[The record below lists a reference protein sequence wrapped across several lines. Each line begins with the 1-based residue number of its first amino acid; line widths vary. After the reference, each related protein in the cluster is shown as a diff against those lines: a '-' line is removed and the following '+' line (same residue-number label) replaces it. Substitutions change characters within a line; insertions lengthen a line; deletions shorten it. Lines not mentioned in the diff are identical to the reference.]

1 MVLDDFLEQEYP
13 LKTLLKILEL
23 PRSSYYYRSTGTK
36 AGKRVSNIF
45 NKDGTYVTKDTVVED
60 IKELLSG
67 EFIDYGYYKTYVH
80 LTRELSY
87 SIGSSKTYQIM
98 KENKLLKFQRDKH
111 KKINRNWVKDLVPQ
125 VQQPFNFLEFDIKY
139 VYVHGTRSNLM
150 VLTVLDVFTRWNL
163 GQYMAYSI
171 TKENVIDLFNEI
183 VQKYQMPERFIVRN
197 DNGSQFV
204 ASLVQE
210 YFSEKKII
218 QEFTKPSTPQQ
229 NAHIESYHS
238 IMESAVC
245 QRFEFADKDDCIN
258 TLNRFRKFYNFERI
272 HGGLGYLSP
281 FKYLSKLGIN
291 MKNEAA

>member
-13 LKTLLKILEL
+13 LKTLLKILAL

-204 ASLVQE
+204 KHRWIGHCMSLHW
-210 YFSEKKII
+210 YFDHRH
-218 QEFTKPSTPQQ
+218 QFSTPQ
-229 NAHIESYHS
+229 NARYKHLLPIAMNQASQYSLQSYFL
-238 IMESAVC
+238 
-245 QRFEFADKDDCIN
+245 R
-258 TLNRFRKFYNFERI
+258 R
-272 HGGLGYLSP
+272 
-281 FKYLSKLGIN
+281 
-291 MKNEAA
+291 

>member
-45 NKDGTYVTKDTVVED
+45 NKDGTHVTKDTVVED

-111 KKINRNWVKDLVPQ
+111 KKNQ
-125 VQQPFNFLEFDIKY
+125 
-139 VYVHGTRSNLM
+139 
-150 VLTVLDVFTRWNL
+150 
-163 GQYMAYSI
+163 
-171 TKENVIDLFNEI
+171 
-183 VQKYQMPERFIVRN
+183 
-197 DNGSQFV
+197 
-204 ASLVQE
+204 
-210 YFSEKKII
+210 
-218 QEFTKPSTPQQ
+218 
-229 NAHIESYHS
+229 
-238 IMESAVC
+238 
-245 QRFEFADKDDCIN
+245 
-258 TLNRFRKFYNFERI
+258 
-272 HGGLGYLSP
+272 
-281 FKYLSKLGIN
+281 
-291 MKNEAA
+291 

>member
-150 VLTVLDVFTRWNL
+150 V
-163 GQYMAYSI
+163 
-171 TKENVIDLFNEI
+171 
-183 VQKYQMPERFIVRN
+183 
-197 DNGSQFV
+197 
-204 ASLVQE
+204 
-210 YFSEKKII
+210 
-218 QEFTKPSTPQQ
+218 
-229 NAHIESYHS
+229 
-238 IMESAVC
+238 
-245 QRFEFADKDDCIN
+245 
-258 TLNRFRKFYNFERI
+258 
-272 HGGLGYLSP
+272 
-281 FKYLSKLGIN
+281 
-291 MKNEAA
+291 